1 MKGLRPVKMSAD
13 DLELCYIPSTDNVLH
28 GLYDAVVTVGA
39 AAGNV
44 NGLKVQTVTRV
55 AAGANPIYG
64 TIIDIDQ
71 IGVENSNFSLE
82 RRHRP
87 ASVGMYV
94 LVYRALPGRQ
104 FYIEPT
110 TALGIADIG
119 GTANLDTIAD
129 ADTVSGVST
138 MTMSATVST
147 SGNADKQFRI
157 RGFRDDP
164 RLVIG
169 TDVIDCLVEVANID
183 IFPGKD
189 AK

>member
-1 MKGLRPVKMSAD
+1 MKGLRPVKMGAD
-13 DLELCYIPSTDNVLH
+13 DLEYCFIPSTDNVIH

-39 AAGNV
+39 AAGAV
-44 NGLKVQTVTRV
+44 DGLQVQTVTRV
-55 AAGANPIYG
+55 AAGTNPIYG
-64 TIIDIDQ
+64 TIVDIDQ

-119 GTANLDTIAD
+119 GTANLDTVGN
-129 ADTVSGVST
+129 ADTTSGVST
-138 MTMSATVST
+138 MTLSPTVST
-147 SGNADKQFRI
+147 STNGTKQFRI

-169 TDVIDCLVEVANID
+169 TDVVDCLVEVANID
-183 IFPGKD
+183 ISEGDD

>member
-1 MKGLRPVKMSAD
+1 MKGLRPANMRAD
-13 DLELCYIPSTDNVLH
+13 DIEWCYIPSTDSVIH
-28 GLYDAVVTVGA
+28 GLFDAVVSVGA
-39 AAGNV
+39 AAGNA
-44 NGLKVQTVTRV
+44 GGMQVQTVTRV
-55 AAGANPIYG
+55 AAGTNPIYG
-64 TIIDIDQ
+64 TIVAIDQ
-71 IGVENSNFSLE
+71 LGVENSSFSLE

-94 LVYRALPGRQ
+94 GVYRALPGRQ

-119 GTANLDTIAD
+119 GTANLDTIAN
-129 ADTVSGVST
+129 ADTISGIST

-147 SGNADKQFRI
+147 STNGTKQFRI

-169 TDVIDCLVEVANID
+169 TDVIDMLVEVANID
-183 IFPGKD
+183 MSEGDD

>member
-1 MKGLRPVKMSAD
+1 MKGLRPVNMKAD
-13 DLELCYIPSTDNVLH
+13 DLELCFIPSTDNVLH
-28 GLYDAVVTVGA
+28 GLYDCVVTVGA
-39 AAGNV
+39 AAGNAG
-44 NGLKVQTVTRV
+44 GLQVQTVTRV

-64 TIIDIDQ
+64 TIVDIDQ

-119 GTANLDTIAD
+119 GTANLDTISN
-129 ADTVSGVST
+129 ADTTSGISN
-138 MTMSATVST
+138 MTLSATVST
-147 SGNADKQFRI
+147 TSNATKQFRI

-169 TDVIDCLVEVANID
+169 TDVIDCLVEVANVD
-183 IFPGKD
+183 ISEGDD